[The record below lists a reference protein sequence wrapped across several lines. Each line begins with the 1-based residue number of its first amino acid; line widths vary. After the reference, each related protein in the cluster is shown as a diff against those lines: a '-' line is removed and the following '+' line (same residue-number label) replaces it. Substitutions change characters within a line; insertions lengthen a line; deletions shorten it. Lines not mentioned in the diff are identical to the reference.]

1 MSDIKF
7 SQLPNLA
14 TPDAATIIPVVASG
28 VNYTVTGANL
38 QTFVNTAAGN
48 ITAGNI
54 TVTGNVAGAY
64 ILGNGSQL
72 TGLPATYGNANVAV
86 FLPTYSGNLNSVTAV
101 PGAAVTGTVGNAAY
115 AVTANAAT
123 YATVA
128 TSATTAN
135 AVAGANV
142 SGTVANAA
150 YATAA
155 GSATTATS
163 ATTAGTVTTAAQANI
178 TSVGTLTSLTATGN
192 ISANYF
198 VGNGSLLTG
207 ISASSYGNANVA
219 AFLPT
224 YSGNLNSVTAVPGAA
239 ITGNVANA
247 TFAVSAGA
255 ATTATSAASAT
266 SALTAVTAGTV
277 TTAAQ
282 ANITSVGTLTSL
294 AVTGNIS
301 GGNITTP
308 GTVDG
313 SNITTSGNVAASYYT
328 GNGSLLTGVVSTF
341 GGTLSGNLIT
351 GSNYIKQTTGT
362 GGQVLF
368 GSQVNVPGTSTF
380 AAGLVTTNGAIEIN
394 GAVPNVQ
401 TGLTINQTSTG
412 SSTGARIN
420 LTGSGSN
427 NSVGANV
434 VVSIANAVGL
444 QINGANASAKIYSH
458 KYANV
463 IVAAAGARTL
473 DGYLAVY
480 IDGNVRYIPYYQ

>member
-54 TVTGNVAGAY
+54 TVTGNVQGAY

-101 PGAAVTGTVGNAAY
+101 PGAAVTGTV
-115 AVTANAAT
+115 
-123 YATVA
+123 
-128 TSATTAN
+128 
-135 AVAGANV
+135 
-142 SGTVANAA
+142 ANAA
-150 YATAA
+150 YATSA
-155 GSATTATS
+155 GSAVSAVT

-207 ISASSYGNANVA
+207 ISASSYGNADVT

-247 TFAVSAGA
+247 TYAVSAGA
-255 ATTATSAASAT
+255 ATTATSATSAT

-277 TTAAQ
+277 TTSAQ

-308 GTVDG
+308 G
-313 SNITTSGNVAASYYT
+313 NVTASFYT
-328 GNGSLLTGVVSTF
+328 GNGSLLSGVVST
-341 GGTLSGNLIT
+341 TSNVLLSGGNFANTAVGNGKMWINGGNTSGAVGALLPSSVDNQFIISNGAGNNYLVLAPNGQFTFGRTGANSNVQINVGFNTIT
-351 GSNYIKQTTGT
+351 NTGMLTGAINASGKVSAVQTPSGAPFNGFPFQPASSTAVGVVGDICWTASYIYVCTATNTWKR
-362 GGQVLF
+362 VAL
-368 GSQVNVPGTSTF
+368 STF
-380 AAGLVTTNGAIEIN
+380 
-394 GAVPNVQ
+394 
-401 TGLTINQTSTG
+401 
-412 SSTGARIN
+412 
-420 LTGSGSN
+420 
-427 NSVGANV
+427 
-434 VVSIANAVGL
+434 
-444 QINGANASAKIYSH
+444 
-458 KYANV
+458 
-463 IVAAAGARTL
+463 
-473 DGYLAVY
+473 
-480 IDGNVRYIPYYQ
+480 